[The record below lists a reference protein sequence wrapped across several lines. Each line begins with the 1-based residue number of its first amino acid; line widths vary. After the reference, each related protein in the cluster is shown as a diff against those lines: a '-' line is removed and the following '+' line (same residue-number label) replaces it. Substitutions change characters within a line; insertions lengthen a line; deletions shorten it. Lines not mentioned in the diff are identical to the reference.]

1 MGQGGQAVKS
11 EIIRECPN
19 PKCGACGIKEFNN
32 RPGYNMDIGEIVPQE
47 CPNCGT
53 SLGQK
58 YWGNIDRIDKEAKP

>member
-1 MGQGGQAVKS
+1 MKA

-58 YWGNIDRIDKEAKP
+58 YWGNIDRIDKEAKQ